1 MRLET
6 RENISKQGAEI
17 ASVRGTLQ
25 ALAESWGNDYE
36 HVKYLQRR
44 ISDMEAKLCDIQNS
58 LTEIE
63 WSEETEW
70 LDKSEKNWYYLPS
83 YERRENILPFILE
96 RHL

>member
-36 HVKYLQRR
+36 HVKYLQKR
-44 ISDMEAKLCDIQNS
+44 IADMEEKLSNVQNT
-58 LTEIE
+58 LAEIE
-63 WSEETEW
+63 YSEQIDW
-70 LDKSEKNWYYLPS
+70 LGKLNE
-83 YERRENILPFILE
+83 
-96 RHL
+96 